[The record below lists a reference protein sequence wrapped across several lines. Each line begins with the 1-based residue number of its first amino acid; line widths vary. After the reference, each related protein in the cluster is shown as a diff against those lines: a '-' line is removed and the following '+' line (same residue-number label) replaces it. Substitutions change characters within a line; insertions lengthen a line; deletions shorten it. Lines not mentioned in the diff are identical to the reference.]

1 MLAATSPH
9 RYDFSAAI
17 AVHRG
22 QQRLCCSHRWRQP
35 IAAVDMTSLQ
45 QSLSAIA
52 GGNFAAVDIIS
63 LRPSL
68 SITDSHYFAADI
80 TRSNHSLQPPL
91 AAADMTSRQQSL
103 SATAGNNFAAVTMI
117 FMRHSLSI
125 AASHYFA
132 AAIATA
138 SQISLRTLAMGLAI
152 CGYHRHTNP
161 AGLSGSFRT
170 ASHPS

>member
-1 MLAATSPH
+1 MALAAA
-9 RYDFSAAI
+9 FAAGL
-17 AVHRG
+17 AV
-22 QQRLCCSHRWRQP
+22 
-35 IAAVDMTSLQ
+35 AVARTSLQ

-103 SATAGNNFAAVTMI
+103 SATADNNFAAVTMI

-138 SQISLRTLAMGLAI
+138 SHISLRTLAMGLAI

-161 AGLSGSFRT
+161 FGLSGSFRDIERLDM
-170 ASHPS
+170 ALQHDFRG